1 MQSVDEKKSCI
12 FLVAQQIKAKK
23 EAFNSEVMEMKAR
36 KETLLK
42 ELEEISLELVDIQYQ
57 LKPAK
62 RKPVP
67 TIPIIYID
75 EQTKDPFEVSTSDVT
90 CVSNVSNSNNVR
102 I

>member
-1 MQSVDEKKSCI
+1 MVIISCT
-12 FLVAQQIKAKK
+12 FCHTQIKAKK
-23 EAFNSEVMEMKAR
+23 EAFNSEVMDMKAR

-75 EQTKDPFEVSTSDVT
+75 EQTKDPFEVRR
-90 CVSNVSNSNNVR
+90 VSNSNVR